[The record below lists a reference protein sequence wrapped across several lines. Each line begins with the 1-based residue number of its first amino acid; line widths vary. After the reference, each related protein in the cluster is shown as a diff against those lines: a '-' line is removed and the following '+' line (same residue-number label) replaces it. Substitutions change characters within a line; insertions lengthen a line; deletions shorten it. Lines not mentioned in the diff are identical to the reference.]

1 MRDLNTRPSG
11 CKPDALTAELTA
23 LNYLAVCVQQI
34 TRLRFVRQISFWVAA
49 KYNHPKYLE
58 LTETEGQSTRDAPI
72 PRHIDHLQA
81 IAGADAAQ
89 HSMDVILD
97 SLFGEIQVGGDF
109 FIRQPLGDQGN
120 QLLLPSC

>member
-1 MRDLNTRPSG
+1 MIPEWWAVRDLNTRPSG

-58 LTETEGQSTRDAPI
+58 LTETEGQSARSPAI

-89 HSMDVILD
+89 HSMDMIFYG
-97 SLFGEIQVGGDF
+97 LFGEVQVRCDF
-109 FIRQPLGDQGN
+109 FICQTLRD
-120 QLLLPSC
+120 